1 MKTNKKVMM
10 LLLAFLLLFGTVG
23 GTLAFLVT
31 STQSVENTF
40 TPSEIDVEIEEDFD
54 GVNKTNIKV
63 TNTGD
68 TDGYFRV
75 KLVGYWH
82 DEAGKIMAKNGW
94 FSDTN
99 LTLGT
104 NWLKGND
111 GYYYYALPIAP
122 NQTSASP
129 LFIEEITLL
138 EDDED
143 ETKQV
148 LEIIADGIQSKPKE
162 AFDAWAPNSGIA
174 WCENALTK

>member
-1 MKTNKKVMM
+1 MKMNKKVLT
-10 LLLAFLLLFGTVG
+10 LLLAFLLLFGTVS

-31 STQSVENTF
+31 STKSVENTF
-40 TPSEIDVEIEEDFD
+40 TPSKVDVEIEEEFD
-54 GVNKTNIKV
+54 GDKKTNIRVK
-63 TNTGD
+63 NTGD

-75 KLVGYWH
+75 KLVDYWH
-82 DEAGKIMAKNGW
+82 DEAGNITAKNGW

-104 NWLKGND
+104 NWVKGDD

-122 NQTSASP
+122 NQTSATP
-129 LFIEEITLL
+129 LFTEAITLL

-148 LEIIADGIQSKPKE
+148 LEIIAECIQSKPKE
-162 AFDAWAPNSGIA
+162 AFDAWAPNSGIN
-174 WCENALTK
+174 WGENALTK